1 MLQDYFKGA
10 STPHQDYIKTSLR
23 LIKIPSI
30 LAKDYLQAAK
40 TPLKESFKT
49 MSNVK
54 IIAKLSLNSTQLQ
67 LNSD

>member
-1 MLQDYFKGA
+1 MLQDYFKGV
-10 STPHQDYIKTSLR
+10 STPHQDFIKTSFR

-30 LAKDYLQAAK
+30 PAKDYLQAAK

-54 IIAKLSLNSTQLQ
+54 ITSRLIHGLQ
-67 LNSD
+67 EQEDD